1 MDFVEKENLK
11 CMREIAGELKRI
23 RQILERDK
31 APTKIVFDKDG
42 TVTLVPDVMED
53 DLK

>member
-1 MDFVEKENLK
+1 MDFIEKENLK

-23 RQILERDK
+23 RQILEKEK
-31 APTKIVFDKDG
+31 APAKIVIDETG
-42 TVTLVPDVMED
+42 TLTFSKMED